1 MTSDRREYEY
11 IVSYN
16 PSRLQVICADY
27 GKEGE
32 QALYLYKDEA
42 LPKFKNLSYGD
53 IVLWN
58 NSFWCSVTANTSKEA
73 FDIFCEKMEER
84 EKKLKNERESREA
97 GKEG

>member
-32 QALYLYKDEA
+32 QALHLYKDGA

-53 IVLWN
+53 IVPWN
-58 NSFWCSVTANTSKEA
+58 NSFWCSVTANSSKEA
-73 FDIFCEKMEER
+73 FDIFAKKMEER
-84 EKKLKNERESREA
+84 TNEREGRETSERKA
-97 GKEG
+97 

>member
-1 MTSDRREYEY
+1 MTSDKREYEY

-53 IVLWN
+53 IVAWN

-84 EKKLKNERESREA
+84 KKKLK
-97 GKEG
+97 K